1 MKNLT
6 TSKKHTNSRSIL
18 TLSPAIKNSLC
29 HKTKNVC
36 LCNKHK
42 IFLRHKQNVC
52 LCNETGG
59 KKGKKASHLGPLVR
73 GRRWPVGLLYREGLL
88 RKGAI

>member
-6 TSKKHTNSRSIL
+6 TSKNSRTTL

-29 HKTKNVC
+29 
-36 LCNKHK
+36 NKCK
-42 IFLRHKQNVC
+42 IFLRQKQNVC

-59 KKGKKASHLGPLVR
+59 KRRKKASHLGQLVH
-73 GRRWPVGLLYREGLL
+73 GRRRPVGLLYREGLL

>member
-1 MKNLT
+1 LCNKTKNVCLC
-6 TSKKHTNSRSIL
+6 KKHKIFLR
-18 TLSPAIKNSLC
+18 
-29 HKTKNVC
+29 HKQNVC

-59 KKGKKASHLGPLVR
+59 KNRIKASHLGPLVR
-73 GRRWPVGLLYREGLL
+73 GRRRPVGLLYREGLL